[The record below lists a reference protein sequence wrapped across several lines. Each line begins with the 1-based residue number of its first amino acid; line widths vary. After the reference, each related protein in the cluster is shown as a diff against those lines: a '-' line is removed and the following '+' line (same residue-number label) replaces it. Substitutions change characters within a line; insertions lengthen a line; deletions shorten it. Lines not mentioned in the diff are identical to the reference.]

1 LEILNG
7 VKLTLL
13 LHVIT
18 TLLVNMNHVVPH
30 NQPQN
35 VLQLVTLIQEK
46 NTIQTKSMLL
56 TLTQFLTMKLK
67 SKLKSLPTD
76 QSRLPSLSMKISFHT
91 KPEFTNTLL
100 VHNSEVTP
108 SKLSDGVLKTV
119 PNIGLLLTHGTTI
132 GVTMVPSKS

>member
-1 LEILNG
+1 LQIPNG
-7 VKLTLL
+7 VKLTHLP
-13 LHVIT
+13 HVIT

-76 QSRLPSLSMKISFHT
+76 QSKLPSLSMKISFHT
-91 KPEFTNTLL
+91 NQEFTNTLL
-100 VHNSEVTP
+100 VHNSEVML

-132 GVTMVPSKS
+132 GVTMVLSKS